1 MSYTRLPFYLGES
14 CSYILVAIASY
25 VLRPIAVVSLA
36 TRATA
41 TVWSALWTFPSILFS
56 AFLVAWAAEA
66 AQFLISQGLALAI
79 LAWLQTLPEFAV
91 EAVIAWEAGKDPT
104 VTHLAIAN
112 FTGAIRLLLGLGW
125 PMIYFVAAFS
135 AMRARKRKV
144 WAEIHLDD
152 EHAIEVVSLTPPLLY
167 FFWIWYK
174 GSISIVDTAALTLFY
189 GGYLYILWRI
199 PPKSEETLDDVGRV
213 PRAILRLQGRM
224 RWAAIISLFAAGG
237 ALLYVTAHP
246 FLNSLLALAA
256 TFGVS
261 QFVFVQW
268 VAPFLSEFPEK
279 VSAFYWAR
287 KVSTAPMALMNMVSS
302 NINQWTVLAAM
313 IPVVFSLSTGHV
325 AALHFDG
332 AQRQEI
338 LITILQSI
346 LGLLI
351 LSNMRFAF
359 WEAALLF
366 VLWFAQFLNPSLRSE
381 ISIVY
386 AIWGGMLVLDSFAD
400 PTRWRAQ
407 RLFLELLRSERAGQ
421 NPGGPSRRIPAS

>member
-1 MSYTRLPFYLGES
+1 MQRL
-14 CSYILVAIASY
+14 
-25 VLRPIAVVSLA
+25 LA
-36 TRATA
+36 AFKATSSATA
-41 TVWSALWTFPSILFS
+41 AAWSALWTFPSILFS
-56 AFLVAWAAEA
+56 AFLVAWAAES

-91 EAVIAWEAGKDPT
+91 EAVIAWEAGKQPA
-104 VTHLAIAN
+104 VAHLAIAN

-135 AMRARKRKV
+135 AMKRRKRKV

-152 EHAIEVVSLTPPLLY
+152 EHAVEVVSLTPPLAY

-174 GSISIVDTAALTLFY
+174 GSLSIADAIVLTLFY
-189 GGYLYILWRI
+189 LAYLWILWRI
-199 PPKSEETLDDVGRV
+199 PPKSDEAIDDVGRV
-213 PRAILRLQGRM
+213 PRAVLRLKGSMQ
-224 RWAAIISLFAAGG
+224 WVAIAGLFSAGG
-237 ALLYVTAHP
+237 ALLYFTAHP
-246 FLNSLLALAA
+246 FLNSMLALAT

-287 KVSTAPMALMNMVSS
+287 KISSAPMALMNMVSS

-313 IPVVFSLSTGHV
+313 IPIVFSISSGHV
-325 AALHFDG
+325 AALPFDG

-338 LITILQSI
+338 LITILQSV
-346 LGLLI
+346 LGVLI

-366 VLWFAQFLNPSLRSE
+366 VLWFAQFLNPGLRNE
-381 ISIVY
+381 ISVVY
-386 AIWGGMLVLDSFAD
+386 TIWGVMLVVDSFAD

-407 RLFLELLRSERAGQ
+407 RLFYELLTNKNKKPERS
-421 NPGGPSRRIPAS
+421 

>member
-1 MSYTRLPFYLGES
+1 MQRLLAA
-14 CSYILVAIASY
+14 LAIAS
-25 VLRPIAVVSLA
+25 RAA
-36 TRATA
+36 TGAL
-41 TVWSALWTFPSILFS
+41 SALWTFPSIIFS
-56 AFLVAWAAEA
+56 AFLVAWAAES

-135 AMRARKRKV
+135 AMRKRKERA

-152 EHAIEVVSLTPPLLY
+152 EHAIEVVMLTPPLIY
-167 FFWIWYK
+167 FFWVWYK
-174 GSISIVDTAALTLFY
+174 GSLSVIDAAILTIL
-189 GGYLYILWRI
+189 YLLYLAILWRV
-199 PPKSEETLDDVGRV
+199 PPRNEESLDDVGRV
-213 PRAILRLQGRM
+213 PRAVLRLRRKMQ
-224 RWAAIISLFAAGG
+224 WAAIIALFASGG

-246 FLNSLLALAA
+246 FLNSMLALAA
-256 TFGVS
+256 AFGVS

-287 KVSTAPMALMNMVSS
+287 KISAAPMALMNMVSS

-313 IPVVFSLSTGHV
+313 IPVVYSMSVGHV
-325 AALHFDG
+325 AALPFDG
-332 AQRQEI
+332 EQRQEI
-338 LITILQSI
+338 LITILQSV
-346 LGLLI
+346 LGVLI

-359 WEAALLF
+359 WEAGVLF
-366 VLWFAQFLNPSLRSE
+366 VLWFAQFLNPGLRDE
-381 ISIVY
+381 ISWIY
-386 AIWGGMLVLDSFAD
+386 AIWAGVLVVDSIAD

-407 RLFLELLRSERAGQ
+407 ILFLQLLTAPRKRAGL
-421 NPGGPSRRIPAS
+421 R

>member
-1 MSYTRLPFYLGES
+1 VQRLLAALS
-14 CSYILVAIASY
+14 IAS
-25 VLRPIAVVSLA
+25 RAASGAV
-36 TRATA
+36 
-41 TVWSALWTFPSILFS
+41 SALWTFPSIIFS
-56 AFLVAWAAEA
+56 AFLVAWAAES

-135 AMRARKRKV
+135 AMKKHKEARA
-144 WAEIHLDD
+144 WAEIKLDD
-152 EHAIEVVSLTPPLLY
+152 EHAIEVVMLTPPVLY
-167 FFWIWYK
+167 FFWVWFK
-174 GSISIVDTAALTLFY
+174 GSLSIVDAAILTVL
-189 GGYLYILWRI
+189 YLIYLAILWRV
-199 PPKSEETLDDVGRV
+199 PPKNEESLDDVGRV
-213 PRAILRLQGRM
+213 PRAVLRLKKKMQ
-224 RWAAIISLFAAGG
+224 WAAIIALFSTGG
-237 ALLYVTAHP
+237 ALLYLTAHP
-246 FLNSLLALAA
+246 FLNSMLALAA

-287 KVSTAPMALMNMVSS
+287 KISAAPMALMNMVSS

-313 IPVVFSLSTGHV
+313 IPIVYSMSIGHV
-325 AALHFDG
+325 APLPFDG
-332 AQRQEI
+332 EQRQEI

-346 LGLLI
+346 LGVLI

-366 VLWFAQFLNPSLRSE
+366 VLWFAQFLNPGLRDE
-381 ISIVY
+381 ISWIY
-386 AIWGGMLVLDSFAD
+386 AIWGGVLVVDSIAD

-407 RLFLELLRSERAGQ
+407 ILFMQQLSAPRKKKLAE
-421 NPGGPSRRIPAS
+421 

>member
-1 MSYTRLPFYLGES
+1 
-14 CSYILVAIASY
+14 
-25 VLRPIAVVSLA
+25 LA
-36 TRATA
+36 RSKLKTITWDAQHVQRALATFWLITRATA
-41 TVWSALWTFPSILFS
+41 STWSALWTFPSILLS
-56 AFLVAWAAEA
+56 AFLVAWGAES

-91 EAVIAWEAGKDPT
+91 EAVIAWEAGKDPN

-125 PMIYFVAAFS
+125 PMIYFVAALS
-135 AMRARKRKV
+135 AMRAHRHRA
-144 WAEIHLDD
+144 WAEIQLDD
-152 EHAIEVVSLTPPLLY
+152 EHAVEVVSLTPPVLY

-174 GSISIVDTAALTLFY
+174 GSISIADGVFLTALY
-189 GGYLYILWRI
+189 IGYLAILWRI
-199 PPKSEETLDDVGRV
+199 PPRNEETLDDVGRI
-213 PRAILRLQGRM
+213 PRAVLRLKTRM
-224 RWAAIISLFAAGG
+224 RWAAIISLFSAGG
-237 ALLYVTAHP
+237 ALLYFTAHP
-246 FLNSLLALAA
+246 FLNSMLALAV

-287 KVSTAPMALMNMVSS
+287 KISSAPMALMNMVSS

-313 IPVVFSLSTGHV
+313 IPLVYSLSVGHL
-325 AALHFDG
+325 AALPFDG
-332 AQRQEI
+332 AQQDEI
-338 LITILQSI
+338 LITILQSV
-346 LGLLI
+346 LGVLI

-366 VLWFAQFLNPSLRSE
+366 VLWFAQLLSPALRDE
-381 ISIVY
+381 ISWIYGTWAGVMIV
-386 AIWGGMLVLDSFAD
+386 DSIAD

-407 RLFLELLRSERAGQ
+407 ILFIQMVRANGK
-421 NPGGPSRRIPAS
+421 NKT

>member
-1 MSYTRLPFYLGES
+1 MR
-14 CSYILVAIASY
+14 AS
-25 VLRPIAVVSLA
+25 S
-36 TRATA
+36 TA
-41 TVWSALWTFPSILFS
+41 WSALWTFPSILFS

-91 EAVIAWEAGKDPT
+91 EAVIAWEAGKDPA

-135 AMRARKRKV
+135 AMRRHKSTA
-144 WAEIHLDD
+144 WAEIQLDD
-152 EHAIEVVSLTPPLLY
+152 EHAVEVVSLTPPLLY

-174 GSISIVDTAALTLFY
+174 SSISIADAIVLTLFY
-189 GGYLYILWRI
+189 LIYLTILWRV
-199 PPKSEETLDDVGRV
+199 PPKSEETHADVGRV
-213 PRAILRLQGRM
+213 PRAVLRLKSRM
-224 RWAAIISLFAAGG
+224 RWSAIIALFAAGG
-237 ALLYVTAHP
+237 MLLYFTAHP
-246 FLNSLLALAA
+246 FLNSMLALAA

-287 KVSTAPMALMNMVSS
+287 KISTAPMALMNMVSS

-313 IPVVFSLSTGHV
+313 IPVVYSISTGHV
-325 AALHFDG
+325 AALPFDV

-338 LITILQSI
+338 LITILQSV

-366 VLWFAQFLNPSLRSE
+366 VLWFAQFLNPGLRSE

-386 AIWGGMLVLDSFAD
+386 AIWAGMLLLDSLAD

-407 RLFLELLRSERAGQ
+407 RLFMELLRRT
-421 NPGGPSRRIPAS
+421 RK